1 LVLLGHTGLPDARHR
16 IYNPSVSRASSLYRL
31 QQTDLSIDQAQGKLA
46 AVEAELAEHGPVERA
61 RQEAA
66 QAEHELRQSAQSMR
80 AAEDAAATQREK
92 LAQVDERLYG
102 GAVHNPKELQ
112 ELQAEAEALR
122 RHLASLEDRLLEMMQ
137 IAEDAETAMQGAQA
151 RLELAEADSSG
162 RESGLRKQRE
172 TLTVLL
178 DQHGEEREAA
188 EEGVRPEDLQLYRS
202 LRKGPGSLAVAE
214 MQDDTCSACGVSLS
228 ASARQEVR
236 SGPSLIR
243 CRQCGRIL
251 YAS

>member
-1 LVLLGHTGLPDARHR
+1 MAEPARPPGTGPGRRSGAPPTPRARPKCAGAWRTLYASAGGPPRASGVVRGRQGPFPKGPLSELSSVGPRAPPPPSRSLVLLGRTGLPGARHR

-61 RQEAA
+61 RQVAA
-66 QAEHELRQSAQSMR
+66 QAEHELRQSAQDMR
-80 AAEDAAATQREK
+80 AAEDAVATQREK
-92 LAQVDERLYG
+92 LAQVDGRLYG

-122 RHLASLEDRLLEMMQ
+122 RHLASLEDRLLEVMQ

-172 TLTVLL
+172 TLT
-178 DQHGEEREAA
+178 G
-188 EEGVRPEDLQLYRS
+188 
-202 LRKGPGSLAVAE
+202 
-214 MQDDTCSACGVSLS
+214 
-228 ASARQEVR
+228 
-236 SGPSLIR
+236 
-243 CRQCGRIL
+243 
-251 YAS
+251 

>member
-1 LVLLGHTGLPDARHR
+1 MVLLGRSGLPDARHR

-66 QAEHELRQSAQSMR
+66 QAEHELRQSAQDMR
-80 AAEDAAATQREK
+80 AAEDAVATQREK
-92 LAQVDERLYG
+92 LAQVDGRLYG

-122 RHLASLEDRLLEMMQ
+122 RHLANLEDRLL
-137 IAEDAETAMQGAQA
+137 
-151 RLELAEADSSG
+151 
-162 RESGLRKQRE
+162 E

-178 DQHGEEREAA
+178 DQHAEEREAA
-188 EEGVRPEDLQLYRS
+188 EVGVRAEDLELYRS

-214 MQDDTCSACGVSLS
+214 LQDDTCTACGVSLS

-236 SGPSLIR
+236 TGPGLIR